1 MKGGEEMNIAGVSF
15 MAPFGSHQQAT
26 VQTGDGDAFSQL
38 VLSLRQTS
46 QSLQPL
52 SEQQNEQNVVQ
63 QVDWEQLQ
71 QWFQQLPTH
80 DGYADKHILST
91 EMIQS
96 FLSLLPEET
105 KEQIV
110 QRFSAEPPFETMFSA
125 SDDHDEK
132 DELML
137 VIALFQLEQKQWMI
151 PEPIIEQ
158 ARATLRHL
166 FEAHDERSGTIT
178 TMIQTMIDSQ
188 KRLVNEFRTDSDQGK
203 AIQLMT
209 ETTIDSQKR
218 LVNEFRTDS
227 DQSKAIQLMPETT
240 MDSQK
245 RLVNEFRT
253 DSDQS
258 KAVQLMP
265 KTTIDSQ
272 KRLVNEFRTDSDQSK
287 AIQLMP
293 ETTIDSQKRW
303 ETNENIQHGE
313 TWKSLLFARERLAPN
328 VEQRLTDGNV
338 NDEALQK
345 YSVRSYAQ
353 STNTRFQT
361 EQSPDSVQKKVV
373 QLPQERKQWTSQ
385 LSHLVHAVQQSDDKH
400 VPFDRPTIDTT
411 NETPFVAQFERI
423 VRSSQFTRWKNGNA
437 QMLIRLHPEHLGYIT
452 IKLIQQK
459 GKLTAKMIT
468 STEAAKQL
476 VEQHIHQLSHI
487 ADRVTV
493 EQFDVFNEAKFRD
506 HAFQQQKQQ
515 QQQQEQQREEKNE
528 RDQSFDEW
536 LKEWFDFE

>member
-1 MKGGEEMNIAGVSF
+1 MNIAAISS
-15 MAPFGSHQQAT
+15 MAPFSGSNQQTT
-26 VQTGDGDAFSQL
+26 VETGDGHAFAHLLS
-38 VLSLRQTS
+38 SLRQKS
-46 QSLQPL
+46 ESVQPL
-52 SEQQNEQNVVQ
+52 SEQSEAMQRI
-63 QVDWEQLQ
+63 DWEQLQ
-71 QWFQQLPTH
+71 QWFAQLPVH

-91 EMIQS
+91 EIIQS

-105 KEQIV
+105 KVQIV

-137 VIALFQLEQKQWMI
+137 IIALFQLEQKQWTI

-209 ETTIDSQKR
+209 E
-218 LVNEFRTDS
+218 
-227 DQSKAIQLMPETT
+227 
-240 MDSQK
+240 
-245 RLVNEFRT
+245 
-253 DSDQS
+253 
-258 KAVQLMP
+258 
-265 KTTIDSQ
+265 TTIDSQ

-476 VEQHIHQLSHI
+476 VEQHIHQLAHI
-487 ADRVTV
+487 ADHITV
-493 EQFDVFNEAKFRD
+493 EQFNVFDQAKFRD
-506 HAFQQQKQQ
+506 HAFHQQKQQ
-515 QQQQEQQREEKNE
+515 QQQQQQKEEKKQP
-528 RDQSFDEW
+528 DQSFDEW
-536 LKEWFDFE
+536 LKELFHFDV

>member
-1 MKGGEEMNIAGVSF
+1 MNIAGVSF

-105 KEQIV
+105 KVQIV

-137 VIALFQLEQKQWMI
+137 IIALFQLEQKQWTI

-209 ETTIDSQKR
+209 
-218 LVNEFRTDS
+218 
-227 DQSKAIQLMPETT
+227 
-240 MDSQK
+240 
-245 RLVNEFRT
+245 
-253 DSDQS
+253 
-258 KAVQLMP
+258 
-265 KTTIDSQ
+265 
-272 KRLVNEFRTDSDQSK
+272 
-287 AIQLMP
+287 

-476 VEQHIHQLSHI
+476 VEQHIHQLAHI
-487 ADRVTV
+487 ADHITV
-493 EQFDVFNEAKFRD
+493 EQFNVFDQAKFRD
-506 HAFQQQKQQ
+506 HAFHQQKQQ
-515 QQQQEQQREEKNE
+515 QQQQQQKEEKKQP
-528 RDQSFDEW
+528 DQSFDEW
-536 LKEWFDFE
+536 LKELFHFDV

>member
-1 MKGGEEMNIAGVSF
+1 MNIAGVSF
-15 MAPFGSHQQAT
+15 MAPFGSNQQAT

-52 SEQQNEQNVVQ
+52 SKQQNEQNVVQ

-110 QRFSAEPPFETMFSA
+110 QQFSAEPPFETMFSA

-137 VIALFQLEQKQWMI
+137 IIALFQLEQKQWTI

-178 TMIQTMIDSQ
+178 AMIQTM
-188 KRLVNEFRTDSDQGK
+188 
-203 AIQLMT
+203 
-209 ETTIDSQKR
+209 
-218 LVNEFRTDS
+218 
-227 DQSKAIQLMPETT
+227 
-240 MDSQK
+240 
-245 RLVNEFRT
+245 
-253 DSDQS
+253 
-258 KAVQLMP
+258 
-265 KTTIDSQ
+265 
-272 KRLVNEFRTDSDQSK
+272 
-287 AIQLMP
+287 
-293 ETTIDSQKRW
+293 IDSQKRW

-313 TWKSLLFARERLAPN
+313 TWKSLLFARERLTPN

-345 YSVRSYAQ
+345 YSVHSYAQ
-353 STNTRFQT
+353 SANTRFQT
-361 EQSPDSVQKKVV
+361 EQFPDPVQKKVV

-385 LSHLVHAVQQSDDKH
+385 LSHLVHAVQQSDDKY

-437 QMLIRLHPEHLGYIT
+437 QMLIRLQPEHLGYIT

-476 VEQHIHQLSHI
+476 VEQHIHQLAHI
-487 ADRVTV
+487 ADHITV
-493 EQFDVFNEAKFRD
+493 EQFNVFDQAKFRD
-506 HAFQQQKQQ
+506 HSFQQQKQQ

>member
-1 MKGGEEMNIAGVSF
+1 MNIAAISS
-15 MAPFGSHQQAT
+15 MAPFSGSNQQTT
-26 VQTGDGDAFSQL
+26 VETGDGYAFAHLLS
-38 VLSLRQTS
+38 SLRQKS
-46 QSLQPL
+46 ESVQPL
-52 SEQQNEQNVVQ
+52 SEQSEAMQRI
-63 QVDWEQLQ
+63 DWEQLQ
-71 QWFQQLPTH
+71 QWFAQLPLH
-80 DGYADKHILST
+80 DGYAERQTLAN

-110 QRFSAEPPFETMFSA
+110 QQFSAGQPFETMFS
-125 SDDHDEK
+125 SQDDRNEK

-137 VIALFQLEQKQWMI
+137 VIALFQLEQKQWTI

-166 FEAHDERSGTIT
+166 FGAHDERSGTIT
-178 TMIQTMIDSQ
+178 AMIQTM
-188 KRLVNEFRTDSDQGK
+188 
-203 AIQLMT
+203 
-209 ETTIDSQKR
+209 
-218 LVNEFRTDS
+218 
-227 DQSKAIQLMPETT
+227 
-240 MDSQK
+240 
-245 RLVNEFRT
+245 
-253 DSDQS
+253 
-258 KAVQLMP
+258 
-265 KTTIDSQ
+265 
-272 KRLVNEFRTDSDQSK
+272 
-287 AIQLMP
+287 
-293 ETTIDSQKRW
+293 IDSQKRW
-303 ETNENIQHGE
+303 ETNENIQHDE
-313 TWKSLLFARERLAPN
+313 TWKSLF
-328 VEQRLTDGNV
+328 
-338 NDEALQK
+338 
-345 YSVRSYAQ
+345 S
-353 STNTRFQT
+353 
-361 EQSPDSVQKKVV
+361 DSVQKQVV

-385 LSHLVHAVQQSDDKH
+385 LSHLVHAVQQSNDKH

-506 HAFQQQKQQ
+506 HAFHQQKQQ
-515 QQQQEQQREEKNE
+515 QQQQQQKEEKKQP
-528 RDQSFDEW
+528 DQSFDEW
-536 LKEWFDFE
+536 LKELFHFDV

>member
-1 MKGGEEMNIAGVSF
+1 MKGGEKMNIAGVSF
-15 MAPFGSHQQAT
+15 MAPFSGSNQQAT
-26 VQTGDGDAFSQL
+26 VQTGGGDAFSQL
-38 VLSLRQTS
+38 LLSLRQTS

-91 EMIQS
+91 DMIQS

-110 QRFSAEPPFETMFSA
+110 QQFSVEPPFETMFSA

-137 VIALFQLEQKQWMI
+137 IIALFQLEQKQWTI
-151 PEPIIEQ
+151 PEPMIEQ

-178 TMIQTMIDSQ
+178 AMIQTM
-188 KRLVNEFRTDSDQGK
+188 
-203 AIQLMT
+203 
-209 ETTIDSQKR
+209 
-218 LVNEFRTDS
+218 
-227 DQSKAIQLMPETT
+227 
-240 MDSQK
+240 
-245 RLVNEFRT
+245 
-253 DSDQS
+253 
-258 KAVQLMP
+258 
-265 KTTIDSQ
+265 
-272 KRLVNEFRTDSDQSK
+272 
-287 AIQLMP
+287 
-293 ETTIDSQKRW
+293 IDSQKRW

-313 TWKSLLFARERLAPN
+313 KWKALLFARERLAPT
-328 VEQRLTDGNV
+328 VEQRLTDENV

-353 STNTRFQT
+353 SANTRFQT
-361 EQSPDSVQKKVV
+361 EQSPDPVQKKVV

-385 LSHLVHAVQQSDDKH
+385 LSHMVHNVQQLNDKH
-400 VPFDRPTIDTT
+400 VPFEQLTIDTT
-411 NETPFVAQFERI
+411 NEKTFVAQFERI

-452 IKLIQQK
+452 IKLMQQK

-476 VEQHIHQLSHI
+476 VEQHIHQLAHI
-487 ADRVTV
+487 ADHITV
-493 EQFDVFNEAKFRD
+493 EQFNVFDEAKFRD
-506 HAFQQQKQQ
+506 HSFQQQKQQ
-515 QQQQEQQREEKNE
+515 QQQQEQQREEKKQ

>member
-1 MKGGEEMNIAGVSF
+1 MNIAAISS

-38 VLSLRQTS
+38 LLSLRQTS

-52 SEQQNEQNVVQ
+52 SEQQNEQNVAQ

-110 QRFSAEPPFETMFSA
+110 QQFSAEQPFETMFS
-125 SDDHDEK
+125 SQDDHDEK

-137 VIALFQLEQKQWMI
+137 IIALFQLEQKQWTI
-151 PEPIIEQ
+151 PEPIVEH

-188 KRLVNEFRTDSDQGK
+188 KRLVNEFRTDSDQ
-203 AIQLMT
+203 
-209 ETTIDSQKR
+209 
-218 LVNEFRTDS
+218 
-227 DQSKAIQLMPETT
+227 
-240 MDSQK
+240 
-245 RLVNEFRT
+245 
-253 DSDQS
+253 S

-265 KTTIDSQ
+265 KTT
-272 KRLVNEFRTDSDQSK
+272 
-287 AIQLMP
+287 M
-293 ETTIDSQKRW
+293 DSQKRW

-400 VPFDRPTIDTT
+400 VPFDRPTIDMT

-476 VEQHIHQLSHI
+476 VEQHIHQLAHI
-487 ADRVTV
+487 ADHITV
-493 EQFDVFNEAKFRD
+493 EQFNVFDQAKFRD
-506 HAFQQQKQQ
+506 HSFQQQKQQ
-515 QQQQEQQREEKNE
+515 QQQQEQQREEKSE

>member
-1 MKGGEEMNIAGVSF
+1 MNIAGVSF

-137 VIALFQLEQKQWMI
+137 IIALFQLEQKQWTI

-227 DQSKAIQLMPETT
+227 DQSKA
-240 MDSQK
+240 
-245 RLVNEFRT
+245 V
-253 DSDQS
+253 
-258 KAVQLMP
+258 
-265 KTTIDSQ
+265 
-272 KRLVNEFRTDSDQSK
+272 
-287 AIQLMP
+287 QLMP

-476 VEQHIHQLSHI
+476 VEQHIHQLAHI
-487 ADRVTV
+487 ADHITV
-493 EQFDVFNEAKFRD
+493 EQFNVFDQAKFRD
-506 HAFQQQKQQ
+506 HAFHQQKQQ
-515 QQQQEQQREEKNE
+515 QQQQEQQREEKSE

>member
-1 MKGGEEMNIAGVSF
+1 MNIAGVSF

-38 VLSLRQTS
+38 LLSLRQTS

-52 SEQQNEQNVVQ
+52 SEQQNEQNVAQ

-71 QWFQQLPTH
+71 QWFQLLPTH

-137 VIALFQLEQKQWMI
+137 VIALFQLEQKQRTI

-166 FEAHDERSGTIT
+166 FGAHDERSGTIT
-178 TMIQTMIDSQ
+178 AIIQTM
-188 KRLVNEFRTDSDQGK
+188 
-203 AIQLMT
+203 
-209 ETTIDSQKR
+209 
-218 LVNEFRTDS
+218 
-227 DQSKAIQLMPETT
+227 
-240 MDSQK
+240 
-245 RLVNEFRT
+245 
-253 DSDQS
+253 
-258 KAVQLMP
+258 
-265 KTTIDSQ
+265 
-272 KRLVNEFRTDSDQSK
+272 
-287 AIQLMP
+287 
-293 ETTIDSQKRW
+293 IDSQKRW

-313 TWKSLLFARERLAPN
+313 TWKSLF
-328 VEQRLTDGNV
+328 
-338 NDEALQK
+338 
-345 YSVRSYAQ
+345 S
-353 STNTRFQT
+353 
-361 EQSPDSVQKKVV
+361 DSVQKQVV

-385 LSHLVHAVQQSDDKH
+385 LSHLVHAVQQSNDKH

-506 HAFQQQKQQ
+506 HAFHQQKQQ
-515 QQQQEQQREEKNE
+515 QQQQQQKEEKKQP
-528 RDQSFDEW
+528 DQSFDEW
-536 LKEWFDFE
+536 LKELFHFDV

>member
-1 MKGGEEMNIAGVSF
+1 MNIAAISS
-15 MAPFGSHQQAT
+15 MAPFSGSNQQTT
-26 VQTGDGDAFSQL
+26 VETGDGHTFAHLLS
-38 VLSLRQTS
+38 SLRQTS

-63 QVDWEQLQ
+63 RIDWEQLQ

-110 QRFSAEPPFETMFSA
+110 QQFSAEPPFETMFST

-137 VIALFQLEQKQWMI
+137 IIALFQLEQKQWTI

-209 ETTIDSQKR
+209 
-218 LVNEFRTDS
+218 
-227 DQSKAIQLMPETT
+227 
-240 MDSQK
+240 
-245 RLVNEFRT
+245 
-253 DSDQS
+253 
-258 KAVQLMP
+258 
-265 KTTIDSQ
+265 
-272 KRLVNEFRTDSDQSK
+272 
-287 AIQLMP
+287 

-476 VEQHIHQLSHI
+476 VEQHIHQLAHI
-487 ADRVTV
+487 ADHITV
-493 EQFDVFNEAKFRD
+493 EQFNVFDQAKFRD
-506 HAFQQQKQQ
+506 HSFQQQKQQ
-515 QQQQEQQREEKNE
+515 QQQQEQQREEKSE

>member
-1 MKGGEEMNIAGVSF
+1 LKGGEEMNIAGVSF

-38 VLSLRQTS
+38 LLSLRQTS

-52 SEQQNEQNVVQ
+52 SEQQNEQNVAQ

-71 QWFQQLPTH
+71 QWFQLLPTH

-137 VIALFQLEQKQWMI
+137 VIALFQLEQKQRTI

-166 FEAHDERSGTIT
+166 FGAHDERSGTIT
-178 TMIQTMIDSQ
+178 AIIQTM
-188 KRLVNEFRTDSDQGK
+188 
-203 AIQLMT
+203 
-209 ETTIDSQKR
+209 
-218 LVNEFRTDS
+218 
-227 DQSKAIQLMPETT
+227 
-240 MDSQK
+240 
-245 RLVNEFRT
+245 
-253 DSDQS
+253 
-258 KAVQLMP
+258 
-265 KTTIDSQ
+265 
-272 KRLVNEFRTDSDQSK
+272 
-287 AIQLMP
+287 
-293 ETTIDSQKRW
+293 IDSQKRW

-313 TWKSLLFARERLAPN
+313 TWKSLF
-328 VEQRLTDGNV
+328 
-338 NDEALQK
+338 
-345 YSVRSYAQ
+345 S
-353 STNTRFQT
+353 
-361 EQSPDSVQKKVV
+361 DSVQKQVV

-385 LSHLVHAVQQSDDKH
+385 LSHLVHAVQQSNDKH

-506 HAFQQQKQQ
+506 HAFHQQKQQ
-515 QQQQEQQREEKNE
+515 QQQQQQKEEKKQP
-528 RDQSFDEW
+528 DQSFDEW
-536 LKEWFDFE
+536 LKELFHFDV

>member
-105 KEQIV
+105 KVQIV

-125 SDDHDEK
+125 PDDHDEK

-137 VIALFQLEQKQWMI
+137 IIALFQLEQKQWTI

-209 ETTIDSQKR
+209 
-218 LVNEFRTDS
+218 
-227 DQSKAIQLMPETT
+227 
-240 MDSQK
+240 
-245 RLVNEFRT
+245 
-253 DSDQS
+253 
-258 KAVQLMP
+258 
-265 KTTIDSQ
+265 
-272 KRLVNEFRTDSDQSK
+272 
-287 AIQLMP
+287 

-476 VEQHIHQLSHI
+476 VEQHIHQLAHI
-487 ADRVTV
+487 ADHITV
-493 EQFDVFNEAKFRD
+493 EQFNVFDQAKFRD
-506 HAFQQQKQQ
+506 HAFHQQKQQ
-515 QQQQEQQREEKNE
+515 QQQQQQKEEKKQP
-528 RDQSFDEW
+528 DQSFDEW
-536 LKEWFDFE
+536 LKELFHFDV

>member
-1 MKGGEEMNIAGVSF
+1 

-38 VLSLRQTS
+38 LLSLRQTS

-52 SEQQNEQNVVQ
+52 SEQQNEQNVAQ

-71 QWFQQLPTH
+71 QWFQLLPTH

-137 VIALFQLEQKQWMI
+137 VIALFQLEQKQRTI

-166 FEAHDERSGTIT
+166 FGAHDERSGTIT
-178 TMIQTMIDSQ
+178 AMIQTM
-188 KRLVNEFRTDSDQGK
+188 
-203 AIQLMT
+203 
-209 ETTIDSQKR
+209 
-218 LVNEFRTDS
+218 
-227 DQSKAIQLMPETT
+227 
-240 MDSQK
+240 
-245 RLVNEFRT
+245 
-253 DSDQS
+253 
-258 KAVQLMP
+258 
-265 KTTIDSQ
+265 
-272 KRLVNEFRTDSDQSK
+272 
-287 AIQLMP
+287 
-293 ETTIDSQKRW
+293 IDSQKRW
-303 ETNENIQHGE
+303 ETNENIQHDE
-313 TWKSLLFARERLAPN
+313 TWKSLF
-328 VEQRLTDGNV
+328 
-338 NDEALQK
+338 
-345 YSVRSYAQ
+345 S
-353 STNTRFQT
+353 
-361 EQSPDSVQKKVV
+361 DSVQKQVV

-385 LSHLVHAVQQSDDKH
+385 LSHLVHAVQQSNDKH

-506 HAFQQQKQQ
+506 HAFHQQKQQ
-515 QQQQEQQREEKNE
+515 QQQQQQKEEKKQP
-528 RDQSFDEW
+528 DQSFDEW
-536 LKEWFDFE
+536 LKELFHFDV